1 MFEKVKALL
10 VEELNVDEA
19 KITSE
24 AELTN
29 DLGVNSL
36 ELADLILQCEEKF
49 GIEIDDED
57 LQRFITVGDVVAY
70 LEAKAE

>member
-10 VEELNVDEA
+10 IEELNVDEA
-19 KITSE
+19 KITLD
-24 AELTN
+24 AELMS

-49 GIEIDDED
+49 NIVIEEDDMNKF
-57 LQRFITVGDVVAY
+57 LTVGDVVAY
-70 LEAKAE
+70 LEEKSE

>member
-1 MFEKVKALL
+1 MFEKVKTLL
-10 VEELNVDEA
+10 VEKLNVDEA
-19 KITSE
+19 KITPD

-49 GIEIDDED
+49 NIVIDDED
-57 LQRFITVGDVVAY
+57 LQKFLTVGDVVAY
-70 LEAKAE
+70 LEEKSE

>member
-1 MFEKVKALL
+1 MFEKVKMLL
-10 VEELNVDEA
+10 IEELNVDEA
-19 KITSE
+19 KITLD

-49 GIEIDDED
+49 NIVIEDDD
-57 LQRFITVGDVVAY
+57 LQKFITVGDVVAY
-70 LEAKAE
+70 LEEKSE

>member
-1 MFEKVKALL
+1 MFEKVKTLL

-19 KITSE
+19 KITLD

-49 GIEIDDED
+49 NIVIEDDD
-57 LQRFITVGDVVAY
+57 LQKFITVGDVVAY
-70 LEAKAE
+70 LEEKSE

>member
-10 VEELNVDEA
+10 IEELNVDEA
-19 KITSE
+19 KITPD

-49 GIEIDDED
+49 NIVIEDDD
-57 LQRFITVGDVVAY
+57 LQKFITVGDVVSY
-70 LEAKAE
+70 LEAKSE

>member
-1 MFEKVKALL
+1 MFEKVKMLL
-10 VEELNVDEA
+10 IEELNVDEA
-19 KITSE
+19 KITLD

-49 GIEIDDED
+49 NIVIEDDD
-57 LQRFITVGDVVAY
+57 LQKFITVGDVVAY
-70 LEAKAE
+70 LEEKS

>member
-1 MFEKVKALL
+1 MFEKVKTLL
-10 VEELNVDEA
+10 IEELNVDEA
-19 KITSE
+19 KITLD

-49 GIEIDDED
+49 NIVIEDDD
-57 LQRFITVGDVVAY
+57 LQKFITVGDVVAY
-70 LEAKAE
+70 LEEKSE